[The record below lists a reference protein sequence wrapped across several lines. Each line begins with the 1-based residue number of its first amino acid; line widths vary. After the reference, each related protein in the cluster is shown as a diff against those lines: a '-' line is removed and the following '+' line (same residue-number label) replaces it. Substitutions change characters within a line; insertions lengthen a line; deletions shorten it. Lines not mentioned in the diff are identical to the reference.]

1 MASVFEKP
9 NFALSSERS
18 LCACVALFCIKAK
31 LNFPTRTCSAE
42 FRKIIPSVKVFRRI
56 AKNYRHQFIANV
68 PSVEEVP
75 TKTYIS
81 KGFESAIQR
90 NAFMAE
96 MREQE
101 YTPGSYTIGKMYYE
115 YLDCL
120 IIDKTTTV
128 EGFAAS
134 EMLLA
139 SAILGEHNL
148 EMGKKNRERHRK
160 AASHIR
166 GLASA
171 AVITDNS
178 HRLLVD
184 MFRNV
189 SDSAEEIL
197 TDSTSAFAE
206 MVRRLCISSHTRTQQ
221 HLYNLYR
228 NETDREPLDLS
239 MQAHELHLAPL
250 FGIKHSKELRVFKI
264 RDIFIIRDYL
274 NKKSYVLTMNHL
286 DHLRSVTAW
295 TARLWFFWKNYR
307 TLGKFETDQG
317 DVYQVNEHLLR
328 MIALRIKEREG
339 DPLLAREIKA
349 VQFILFSDF
358 HEEVNEVDTGA
369 AERVDSLEKEFA
381 ETYNPSA
388 ESNFLAFMKGANIT
402 LRAKIDVLNVFAI
415 LPPPDY

>member
-18 LCACVALFCIKAK
+18 LCACVALFCIKTK
-31 LNFPTRTCSAE
+31 LNFPTRSCSVE
-42 FRKIIPSVKVFRRI
+42 VRKIIPSLKVFRRI
-56 AKNYRHQFIANV
+56 AKSYRHQFITNV
-68 PSVEEVP
+68 PSVEDVL
-75 TKTYIS
+75 TKVYIN

-101 YTPGSYTIGKMYYE
+101 YTPGAYTIGKMYYE

-120 IIDKTTTV
+120 TIDKTTTV

-148 EMGKKNRERHRK
+148 EMGKKHRERHRK

-178 HRLLVD
+178 HRRLVD
-184 MFRNV
+184 MFRQLGET
-189 SDSAEEIL
+189 AEDVL

-228 NETDREPLDLS
+228 TETDREPLDLS
-239 MQAHELHLAPL
+239 MHAHELHLAPL
-250 FGIKHSKELRVFKI
+250 FGIKHSRDLRVFKF
-264 RDIFIIRDYL
+264 RDTFIIRDYL
-274 NKKSYVLTMNHL
+274 NKKSYVLTMNHM
-286 DHLRSVTAW
+286 DHLRSVTA
-295 TARLWFFWKNYR
+295 
-307 TLGKFETDQG
+307 
-317 DVYQVNEHLLR
+317 
-328 MIALRIKEREG
+328 
-339 DPLLAREIKA
+339 
-349 VQFILFSDF
+349 
-358 HEEVNEVDTGA
+358 
-369 AERVDSLEKEFA
+369 
-381 ETYNPSA
+381 
-388 ESNFLAFMKGANIT
+388 
-402 LRAKIDVLNVFAI
+402 
-415 LPPPDY
+415 